1 MDREEGN
8 VLVLVK
14 EVLYRGSG
22 IVVAEVVVVA
32 AVVAGAV
39 VVAVVIAAG
48 LESVVSVGA
57 LVVVVVNEPGLVEAT
72 EEVAKELGLKA
83 DVLVVVD
90 GLNVDNDAVVVAVTA
105 VGDVTVEERGDV
117 AELFEVAVETGTEK
131 NELLAGSVAAFVVA
145 AAVVAAAGVA
155 FVVRLAVVTGKAVVI
170 VAAVSLLAA
179 DTDTAGS
186 GFGRLAGFS
195 VGSLFVVSDNLLL
208 KTRGLLGGVGFFAN
222 ERLLLAVTDE
232 RFVPGRVYEN
242 EALCENVGLVSMA
255 VFGISELVSS
265 SLSSVSGASL
275 DTGLTSAGPKDL
287 VDDRVPR

>member
-1 MDREEGN
+1 M
-8 VLVLVK
+8 
-14 EVLYRGSG
+14 
-22 IVVAEVVVVA
+22 
-32 AVVAGAV
+32 
-39 VVAVVIAAG
+39 
-48 LESVVSVGA
+48 
-57 LVVVVVNEPGLVEAT
+57 
-72 EEVAKELGLKA
+72 
-83 DVLVVVD
+83 
-90 GLNVDNDAVVVAVTA
+90 
-105 VGDVTVEERGDV
+105 
-117 AELFEVAVETGTEK
+117 
-131 NELLAGSVAAFVVA
+131 
-145 AAVVAAAGVA
+145 
-155 FVVRLAVVTGKAVVI
+155 VTGKAVVI
-170 VAAVSLLAA
+170 VEEVSLLAA

-195 VGSLFVVSDNLLL
+195 AGSLFAVSDNLLL

-265 SLSSVSGASL
+265 SLSSVSGPSL

>member
-22 IVVAEVVVVA
+22 IVVADGVVVA

-39 VVAVVIAAG
+39 VVTVVIAAG
-48 LESVVSVGA
+48 FESTVSVGA
-57 LVVVVVNEPGLVEAT
+57 FVVVVKPALVEAT

-83 DVLVVVD
+83 DVLVVVI
-90 GLNVDNDAVVVAVTA
+90 GLNVDNDAVVVVTA

-170 VAAVSLLAA
+170 VADVSLLAA

-242 EALCENVGLVSMA
+242 EALCENVGLVSMT
-255 VFGISELVSS
+255 VLGISELVSS
-265 SLSSVSGASL
+265 SLSSVSAASL

>member
-22 IVVAEVVVVA
+22 IVVADGVVVA

-57 LVVVVVNEPGLVEAT
+57 LVVVVVEPGLVEAT
-72 EEVAKELGLKA
+72 EEVAKELGLNA
-83 DVLVVVD
+83 DVLVAVV
-90 GLNVDNDAVVVAVTA
+90 GLNVDNDNDVVVVVTA

>member
-22 IVVAEVVVVA
+22 IVVADGVVVA

-39 VVAVVIAAG
+39 VVTVVIAAG
-48 LESVVSVGA
+48 FESTVSVGA
-57 LVVVVVNEPGLVEAT
+57 FVVVKPGLVEAT

-83 DVLVVVD
+83 DVLVVVV

-170 VAAVSLLAA
+170 VEAVSLLAA

-255 VFGISELVSS
+255 VLGISELVSS
-265 SLSSVSGASL
+265 SLSSVSAESL

>member
-1 MDREEGN
+1 MEREEGN

-57 LVVVVVNEPGLVEAT
+57 LVVVVVEPGLVEAT

-117 AELFEVAVETGTEK
+117 TELFEVAVETGTEK

-170 VAAVSLLAA
+170 VEAVSLLAA

-195 VGSLFVVSDNLLL
+195 AGSLFVVSDNLLL

-222 ERLLLAVTDE
+222 ERLRLAVTDE

-242 EALCENVGLVSMA
+242 EALCENVGLVSMT

-275 DTGLTSAGPKDL
+275 GTGLTSAGPKDL

>member
-22 IVVAEVVVVA
+22 IVVADGVVVA

-48 LESVVSVGA
+48 LESTVSVGA
-57 LVVVVVNEPGLVEAT
+57 FVVVVKPALVEAT

-83 DVLVVVD
+83 YVLVVVI
-90 GLNVDNDAVVVAVTA
+90 GLNVDNDAVVVVTA